1 MVNVLPDLTSDKTI
15 ISSWQLAE
23 LGTRQCSDNLT
34 TTPFIASVPENL
46 SLPVDHK
53 KLAHLPTSALV
64 RLPYRSPVYLKS
76 VHPWRYNRLKSFHNG
91 ARLNLLET
99 LRHFKNMRRSS
110 RKDHNII
117 SISLDR
123 LLRLRRN
130 MIYSITENQVKQKTA
145 GPINTACIACGLNIE
160 SMPNGILSSPKLQD
174 FQIRVFCER
183 DDRLAIPISNRH
195 HAQGMKITRIREIKS
210 ILEYTGQPYDQIG
223 LLYLSLSCQG
233 VTVLR
238 LNEASYPTTTDMKM
252 FSDGSQAKLVR
263 RFGKPRCVITEC
275 TGPHPSD
282 YSQHKKSEQQYVD
295 MGYYCTVK
303 NKMAN
308 AAFHGNWQSRP
319 RYI

>member
-1 MVNVLPDLTSDKTI
+1 
-15 ISSWQLAE
+15 
-23 LGTRQCSDNLT
+23 
-34 TTPFIASVPENL
+34 
-46 SLPVDHK
+46 
-53 KLAHLPTSALV
+53 
-64 RLPYRSPVYLKS
+64 
-76 VHPWRYNRLKSFHNG
+76 
-91 ARLNLLET
+91 
-99 LRHFKNMRRSS
+99 
-110 RKDHNII
+110 
-117 SISLDR
+117 
-123 LLRLRRN
+123 